1 MDIHTDRALTRFAR
15 YSRWDGTQQ
24 ISGLEADEI
33 MRALSDDLM
42 QNGDLQRALQR
53 LFRWGFERPDGQQVP
68 GLQELLNRLRQRRQE
83 QLQRYDLGSVLDDIT
98 ERLREIVETERAG
111 IDRRLQEAGTRPP
124 DDGGQD
130 AAGQQG
136 QGEESDGAQD
146 ASAGE
151 PEQGRR
157 AGQAGQRSRG
167 GQSGVAQSRRGQP
180 GQGGQQTPGQAQE
193 GQPDTSGTPSD
204 GGDAAAEDGFRQ
216 MLEQLA
222 QRKLDQLDQL
232 PEDPGGQIRALHDYE
247 FMDPEARRQ
256 FQELVAMLQQQ
267 VLQSTFQGMQQALS
281 QMTPEGVAE
290 MRQMLHELNEM
301 LEARQRGEDP
311 NFEQFMH
318 RWGHFF
324 GPDIKNLDDLLAHMQ
339 RQMAAMQQLMESMS
353 PEQRGQLES
362 MVQAIMQDEGL
373 QAEMGRLSDNLG
385 QMMPSENWRQQYR
398 FSGDEGMTL
407 AEALRM
413 MDRLQDYDE
422 LEDDLKSVDDW
433 RDLAALDDDKL
444 RDLLGEEDREHV
456 RLLEQLT
463 KILEDAGYVK
473 KGRRGYELTAA
484 GVRKIGEK
492 ALTDIFFNLRRD
504 RLGQHDISRHG
515 GAGERT
521 DASKPYE
528 FGDPFLL
535 DLPKTVMNA
544 VQRGGAAGPG
554 APWAS
559 AAEGDGE
566 TAGTSLAAP
575 PPRRPAV
582 SLDPADFEVYRT
594 EYATQSSTVLM
605 IDMSRSMYYNNCFQ
619 AAKKVALALDSLIRS
634 KFPRDFLGV
643 IGFSYLAQELKPAEL
658 ATLDWNE
665 YNYGTNMQHGFQ
677 LARQM
682 LGRQK
687 GSNRQII
694 VITDGEPTAHFEDGS
709 VRFNYPPMPRT
720 LNETLKEV
728 VRCTRDKITIN
739 TFMLERS
746 PYMVDFVN
754 HLMRINGG
762 RVFVATPD
770 RLGEYI
776 LVDYV
781 ANKKKWIG

>member
-1 MDIHTDRALTRFAR
+1 MSIPPLPTDRALSRFSR

-24 ISGLEADEI
+24 IGGLDADEI

-68 GLQELLNRLRQRRQE
+68 GLQDLLNRLRQRRQE
-83 QLQRYDLGSVLDDIT
+83 QLQRYDLGSVLEDIQ
-98 ERLREIVETERAG
+98 EKLREIVETERAG
-111 IDRRLQEAGTRPP
+111 IDRRLQEA
-124 DDGGQD
+124 DDRVGESGSRGVGEED
-130 AAGQQG
+130 AAPGAESSAERQAAEDGQASSPGPSG
-136 QGEESDGAQD
+136 QPQRGRDG
-146 ASAGE
+146 
-151 PEQGRR
+151 R
-157 AGQAGQRSRG
+157 QAGQRSQDQAGAQADSLGEAGERG
-167 GQSGVAQSRRGQP
+167 D
-180 GQGGQQTPGQAQE
+180 GGEAGQAAR
-193 GQPDTSGTPSD
+193 PDD
-204 GGDAAAEDGFRQ
+204 DQLAAMRQ

-222 QRKLDQLDQL
+222 QKKLDQLDQL
-232 PEDPGGQIRALHDYE
+232 PADPGDQIRALHDYE
-247 FMDPEARRQ
+247 FMDPEARRM
-256 FQELVAMLQQQ
+256 FQELLAMLQQQ

-290 MRQMLHELNEM
+290 MRQMLQELNEM

-318 RWGHFF
+318 RWGHYF

-339 RQMAAMQQLMESMS
+339 RQMTAMQQLMESMT
-353 PEQRGQLES
+353 PEQRGQLEG
-362 MVQAIMQDEGL
+362 MMQAIMQDEGL
-373 QAEMGRLSDNLG
+373 QSEMGRLSQNLG
-385 QMMPSENWRQQYR
+385 QMMPSENWRQRYR

-413 MDRLQDYDE
+413 MDRLQDYDQ
-422 LEDDLKSVDDW
+422 LEDELKGVNDW

-473 KGRRGYELTAA
+473 KTRRGYELTPS

-492 ALTDIFFNLRRD
+492 ALQDIFLNLNRD
-504 RLGQHDISRHG
+504 RIGQHDLRRQG

-521 DASKPYE
+521 DTSKPYE

-544 VQRGGAAGPG
+544 VQRGG
-554 APWAS
+554 S
-559 AAEGDGE
+559 EVRE
-566 TAGTSLAAP
+566 HHSST
-575 PPRRPAV
+575 PRLLDSSTHSVR
-582 SLDPADFEVYRT
+582 LDPSDFEVYRT
-594 EYATQSSTVLM
+594 EYLTRSATVLM
-605 IDMSRSMYYNNCFQ
+605 VDMSRSMLYNGCFN

-634 KFPRDFLGV
+634 KFPRDHLSIV
-643 IGFSYLAQELKPAEL
+643 GFSYLAQELKPSEL
-658 ATLDWNE
+658 PTLDWNE

-677 LARQM
+677 LARQI

-687 GSNRQII
+687 GSNRQVI
-694 VITDGEPTAHFEDGS
+694 VITDGEPTAHFEDGN

-720 LNETLKEV
+720 FQETLKEV

-746 PYMVDFVN
+746 PYMVGFVN
-754 HLMRINGG
+754 DLMRINGG

-781 ANKKKWIG
+781 ANKRKWIG

>member
-1 MDIHTDRALTRFAR
+1 MYNSRIR

-24 ISGLEADEI
+24 IAGLDADEI

-53 LFRWGFERPDGQQVP
+53 LFRWGFERQDGQQVP
-68 GLQELLNRLRQRRQE
+68 GLQELLNRLRQRKQE
-83 QLQRYDLGSVLDDIT
+83 QLQRYDLGSILDDIQ
-98 ERLREIVETERAG
+98 EKLREIVATERAG
-111 IDRRLQEAGTRPP
+111 IERRLDE
-124 DDGGQD
+124 
-130 AAGQQG
+130 AAGRRDVG
-136 QGEESDGAQD
+136 TAGDEGGETGKREDGEG
-146 ASAGE
+146 GE
-151 PEQGRR
+151 PSNEADGIRAQAGRAGQR
-157 AGQAGQRSRG
+157 QAGQAGATGEG
-167 GQSGVAQSRRGQP
+167 GEAGEAG
-180 GQGGQQTPGQAQE
+180 E
-193 GQPDTSGTPSD
+193 GAD
-204 GGDAAAEDGFRQ
+204 GEQLRQ
-216 MLEQLA
+216 MLEQMA
-222 QRKLDQLDQL
+222 QRKLDQLGQL
-232 PEDPGGQIRALHDYE
+232 PDDPGGAIRALHGYE

-256 FQELVAMLQQQ
+256 FQELLAMLQQQ
-267 VLQSTFQGMQQALS
+267 VMQQTFQGMQQALS
-281 QMTPEGVAE
+281 EMTPEGLAE

-311 NFEQFMH
+311 NFQQFMH

-324 GPDIKNLDDLLAHMQ
+324 GPDIQNLDDLLAHMQ
-339 RQMAAMQQLMESMS
+339 RQMAAMQQLMESMT

-362 MVQAIMQDEGL
+362 MVQAIMQDEGM

-385 QMMPSENWRQQYR
+385 QMMPSENWRQRYQ

-407 AEALRM
+407 SEALRM

-422 LEDDLKSVDDW
+422 LEDELKGVRDW
-433 RDLAALDDDKL
+433 RDLASVDDDRL
-444 RDLLGEEDREHV
+444 RDLLGEEDRENA
-456 RLLEQLT
+456 RMLEQLA

-473 KGRRGYELTAA
+473 KTRRGYELTPA

-492 ALTDIFFNLRRD
+492 ALTDIFFNLKRD
-504 RLGQHDISRHG
+504 RIGQHDISRQG

-521 DASKPYE
+521 DVSKPYE

-544 VQRGGAAGPG
+544 VQRGGVGQR
-554 APWAS
+554 
-559 AAEGDGE
+559 DGE
-566 TAGTSLAAP
+566 TEGRSEAFPAVP
-575 PPRRPAV
+575 PSRRSSV
-582 SLDPADFEVYRT
+582 SLDASDFEVYRT
-594 EYATQSSTVLM
+594 EYTTRSATVLM
-605 IDMSRSMYYNNCFQ
+605 VDMSRSMLYNGCFN

-634 KFPRDFLGV
+634 KYPRDHLSIV
-643 IGFSYLAQELKPAEL
+643 GFSYLAQELKPSEL
-658 ATLDWNE
+658 PTLDWNE

-677 LARQM
+677 LARQI

-687 GSNRQII
+687 GTNRQII
-694 VITDGEPTAHFEDGS
+694 VITDGEPTAHFEDGT

-720 LNETLKEV
+720 FQETLKEV

-746 PYMVDFVN
+746 PYMIQFIND
-754 HLMRINGG
+754 LMRINGG
-762 RVFVATPD
+762 RVFVAEPD

-781 ANKKKWIG
+781 ANKRKWVG